1 MRVSRHLCEGGDR
14 LRGSFNEKLLYKA
27 LLQVNNAIVTQT
39 TSAGLFKSLS
49 QSIQKIINYD
59 RFSICIY
66 EAESDTLT
74 WFAVAEGVAVEGLDD
89 SARPLEKG
97 SVARSVIKSGVPIII
112 RDMGEYE
119 HWPSIKLMMDK
130 GLRSTMAFPLIARGT
145 ILGTLHLSF
154 KTVPDDIDSLARFL
168 TELSAQVAIAVD
180 NMLAHTKLMNIN
192 ASLKQQNQYLID
204 SGCSDY
210 HGRFFHYSNPA
221 MKRIIEQVET
231 IANSDASVLITGE
244 TGTGKDYLANFI
256 HSRSNRRDAL
266 FVKINCPALAES
278 LFESEL
284 FGHAKGAFTGAN
296 AKRVG
301 RFEMANGGTIFL
313 DEIGELSPT
322 LQAKLLHVIQDKK
335 FERVGESRAISADFR
350 VIAAT
355 NADLEKAI
363 QEKSFRSDLYY
374 RLNTVSFHMPPLRE
388 RVDEIEQ
395 LVHQMTRM
403 YVAAMRC
410 DPPQYADDVFL
421 ALMRYPW
428 PGNIRELKNIVNRM
442 VIAYHGKRVSARDIE
457 PFLNLRREQGLPQSL
472 ATLDDVEREHLVKV
486 LTLTKGVVGGSKG
499 AAKLLQ
505 IPKSTLQYKLRKHRL
520 RPTDFSN

>member
-89 SARPLEKG
+89 SLRPLEKG

-301 RFEMANGGTIFL
+301 RFEMANGGRFSL
-313 DEIGELSPT
+313 M
-322 LQAKLLHVIQDKK
+322 
-335 FERVGESRAISADFR
+335 
-350 VIAAT
+350 
-355 NADLEKAI
+355 
-363 QEKSFRSDLYY
+363 
-374 RLNTVSFHMPPLRE
+374 RLVSFHRHCKQNCFTSFRIKNLNVLG
-388 RVDEIEQ
+388 RV
-395 LVHQMTRM
+395 
-403 YVAAMRC
+403 
-410 DPPQYADDVFL
+410 
-421 ALMRYPW
+421 
-428 PGNIRELKNIVNRM
+428 
-442 VIAYHGKRVSARDIE
+442 
-457 PFLNLRREQGLPQSL
+457 
-472 ATLDDVEREHLVKV
+472 V
-486 LTLTKGVVGGSKG
+486 LFR
-499 AAKLLQ
+499 Q
-505 IPKSTLQYKLRKHRL
+505 ISG
-520 RPTDFSN
+520 